1 MKKTAILLSVIIS
14 LFMVCGCAS
23 TSKKEK
29 AAPADKPTYAIL
41 EIGTYPLG
49 KVQAF
54 SDEDVVIQYLY
65 EETTKLKVENI
76 DGKDY
81 YKGTCLAGM
90 PMTEIK
96 ALMGEEKF
104 AAYWA
109 ICFEIGQLEKGIDH
123 RLIKYIFSNK
133 DYFIIDMQGNIQ
145 EDMNMNQT
153 HSDPDELIELQ
164 ILLPITIE

>member
-1 MKKTAILLSVIIS
+1 MNVHLIYFFYTKKDEDFMKKTAILLSVIIS

-29 AAPADKPTYAIL
+29 AAPADKPTYAI
-41 EIGTYPLG
+41 
-49 KVQAF
+49 
-54 SDEDVVIQYLY
+54 
-65 EETTKLKVENI
+65 LKVENI